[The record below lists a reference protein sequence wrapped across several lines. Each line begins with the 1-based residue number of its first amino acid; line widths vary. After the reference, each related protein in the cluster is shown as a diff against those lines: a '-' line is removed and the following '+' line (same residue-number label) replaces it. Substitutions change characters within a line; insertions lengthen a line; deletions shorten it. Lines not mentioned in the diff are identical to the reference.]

1 MRGLTGP
8 QAAAE
13 AQRLSSFYGCSVDR
27 VYSLSREVRPARR
40 TRADKGT
47 RAVCIFENDTLR
59 HAAELVTRSNLPPE
73 LALEMAELTS
83 GVEVAVS
90 LATFRRQLREFG
102 LNRKRMRSRRRAF
115 RPFEAD
121 SPMDIY
127 QFDISGVKER
137 WVDVRTRRLFQV
149 TALEDSRNHPYEH
162 PTRVKL
168 WKFSL
173 LDDCSR
179 RRFVRFI
186 ACAKPNATHCIEF
199 LLDACREMGIPRM
212 FYTDRDRIIVGERMS
227 RAAQIL
233 NRLFEDDGGFRME
246 QHRAGNP
253 QATGKVERTH
263 QVVEQYEPLIGLFEE
278 AVGEAGATLDRLND
292 FAREICDR
300 LNWKV
305 HRKTGEAPMLRW
317 QRASTAQRIPP
328 PAVLDAIF
336 TADEFTVPVAADV
349 TVGFEGKRFQL
360 PRRAEFP
367 FAEYASTGRKVKV
380 IRMKGADSFFVAQD
394 DGSVFEVA
402 MVEARPD
409 SAGEF
414 KSLPETK
421 RDRALKDLDASAKER
436 KRRHKE
442 EGTRVL
448 VPGFDASFKKQGA
461 RAGLMPKRRK
471 EADTSRLAEIA
482 PAAAAFVEGRPINRW
497 QALDLL
503 RQLRQLDSE
512 TPIHSADKAWL
523 LTLFGE
529 REEMLDTEIRTAF
542 DARPAERKRA

>member
-13 AQRLSSFYGCSVDR
+13 AQRLSSFYGCSLDR

-40 TRADKGT
+40 TRADKGK
-47 RAVCIFENDTLR
+47 RAVSIFENDTLR
-59 HAAELVTRSNLPPE
+59 HAAELVTRSNLTPE
-73 LALEMAELTS
+73 LALEMAELS
-83 GVEVAVS
+83 AGVGVAVS
-90 LATFRRQLREFG
+90 LATFRRQLRDYG

-127 QFDISGVKER
+127 QFDVSGVKER

-149 TALEDSRNHPYEH
+149 TALEDSKNHPYSH

-179 RRFVRFI
+179 RRFVRFV
-186 ACAKPNATHCIEF
+186 ACAKPNSTHCIEF
-199 LLDACREMGIPRM
+199 LLEAFREMGVPRM
-212 FYTDRDRIIVGERMS
+212 FYTDRDAIIVGERMA

-233 NRLFEDDGGFRME
+233 NRLFEEDGGFRME

-263 QVVEQYEPLIGLFEE
+263 QVVEQYEPLLGLYEE

-300 LNWKV
+300 LNWRV
-305 HRKTGEAPMLRW
+305 HRRTGEAPMLRW

-336 TADEFTVPVAADV
+336 TADEFTVPVSPDV
-349 TVGFEGKRFQL
+349 TVAFEGKRYQL
-360 PRRAEFP
+360 PRRSEFP
-367 FAEYASTGRKVKV
+367 FVEYAAAGRKVKV
-380 IRMKGADSFFVAQD
+380 IRMQGADTFFVAQE
-394 DGSVFEVA
+394 DGSVIEIE

-409 SAGEF
+409 SAGEY

-421 RDRALKDLDASAKER
+421 RERAIKDLDASANER

-442 EGTRVL
+442 AGTRAL
-448 VPGFDASFKKQGA
+448 VPGVDAPFKREGQ
-461 RAGLMPKRRK
+461 RPSQFPKPRK
-471 EADTSRLAEIA
+471 EADPARLAEIA
-482 PAAAAFVEGRPINRW
+482 PAAAAFVEGRPLNFW
-497 QALDLL
+497 QAI
-503 RQLRQLDSE
+503 QQFQQE
-512 TPIHSADKAWL
+512 GYFTNPISDADKAWL
-523 LTLFGE
+523 QTLFAD
-529 REEMLDTEIRTAF
+529 REEVKDTEIRA
-542 DARPAERKRA
+542 ALAGRPAARKRA